1 LLKLNYKTT
10 ILLIG
15 CGAAG
20 AVAGIFKAPIAAIV
34 FSLEV
39 LMLDLTM
46 WSIIPL
52 LISSV
57 SGALISY
64 FLLGKGAVFAFTLQD
79 PFMLNNIPFYIL
91 LGMLCGFFSLYF
103 TMGTQAVESRF
114 REIKNNYTRIIV
126 GGFSLGI
133 LIFFLPPLYGEG
145 YETLRNILTGNAS
158 DMLHGSL
165 FFGIADNFWYFMLFL
180 IMVMFLKVVAM
191 AVTNGS
197 GGVGGIFA
205 PALFTGGIIG
215 YVTSKIINRLH
226 FIEVSEKNFALVGMA
241 GIMAGVMHAPLTAI
255 FLIAEITGGYGLFL
269 PLIVTSTISYIT
281 IIYFKPHSIYTERL
295 AKRGELITHHKD
307 KAVLTLL
314 KLNKVIE
321 KDFKPV
327 HPETTLGELVEVI
340 SKSKRNLFPVVD
352 KEGKLMGVIHLDNVR
367 DIIFNPSMYDTTLV
381 ENLMIL
387 PPETVHL
394 NEPMESVMD
403 KFEETGM
410 WNLPVLDDDKYLG
423 FVSKSK
429 IFSAYRKLLVHFS
442 DH

>member
-1 LLKLNYKTT
+1 
-10 ILLIG
+10 
-15 CGAAG
+15 
-20 AVAGIFKAPIAAIV
+20 
-34 FSLEV
+34 
-39 LMLDLTM
+39 MLDLTM

-64 FLLGKGAVFAFTLQD
+64 FLLGKGAVFYFTLQD
-79 PFMLNNIPFYIL
+79 PFVLNNIPYYIL
-91 LGMLCGFFSLYF
+91 LGILCGFFSLYF
-103 TMGTQAVESRF
+103 TKGTQAVESRF
-114 REIKNNYTRIIV
+114 RGIKNIYTKILV
-126 GGFSLGI
+126 GGFSLSV

-145 YETLRNILTGNAS
+145 YETLKNILTGNAS
-158 DMLHGSL
+158 DMLNGSL
-165 FFGIADNFWYFMLFL
+165 FFGIANNFWLFMLFL
-180 IMVMFLKVVAM
+180 LMVMFFKVIAM

-215 YVTSKIINRLH
+215 YMASKIINLFC

-281 IIYFKPHSIYTERL
+281 IIYFEPHSIYTERL

-321 KDFKPV
+321 KDFKSV
-327 HPETTLGELVEVI
+327 SPENTLGELVTVI
-340 SKSKRNLFPVVD
+340 SKSKRNLFPVIN
-352 KEGKLMGVIHLDNVR
+352 EESKLMGIIHLDDIR
-367 DIIFNPSMYDTTLV
+367 DIIFNPSMYETTRV
-381 ENLMIL
+381 ENLMIM
-387 PPETVHL
+387 PPEYVDL
-394 NEPMESVMD
+394 NESMESVMN
-403 KFEETGM
+403 KFELTGV
-410 WNLPVLDDDKYLG
+410 WNLPVLNDEKYLG

-429 IFSAYRKLLVHFS
+429 IFSAYRKLLVQFS
-442 DH
+442 EH